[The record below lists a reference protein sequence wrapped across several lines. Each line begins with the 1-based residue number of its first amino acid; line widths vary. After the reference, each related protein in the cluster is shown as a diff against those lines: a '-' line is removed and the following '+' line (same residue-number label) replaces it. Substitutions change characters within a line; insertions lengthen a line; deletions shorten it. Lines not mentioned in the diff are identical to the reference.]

1 MAQARVRTQ
10 WLPINGIVYT
20 LDSNEN
26 IATQFRTTIHR
37 EPQTM
42 NHIALKMLMGD
53 KGKYL
58 GIVMGLTFASLI
70 MSQQPA
76 IFVGLMARSYSFISD
91 VGLPDI
97 WVMDSKV
104 QFIDDIKPLQETE
117 LYRVRGISGVEWA
130 MPLYKGLLKVRLAD
144 GTFQTC
150 NVIGLDDT
158 TLVGGPAVML
168 EGTLADLRRSDA
180 VIVDIDGA
188 RDKLGKPS
196 PESGGKNIP
205 LKIGDS
211 LELNDHRATIVG
223 IAKVTRTFQSQPV
236 IYTTY
241 SRAKSYAPRERR
253 LLSFVLV
260 KAKQG
265 QDPQELIERIR
276 ATTGL
281 AAYTQDGFKTLT
293 YNYFMKNT
301 GIPINFGITIAL
313 GFIVGTAIAGQ
324 TFYNF
329 TLENLRQFGVLK
341 AMGAS
346 NGSLLRMILLQAV
359 LVGSIGYGLGV
370 GLAALFGFAMRHTIL
385 AFKMPWQLLVFSG
398 AGVGL
403 ICIIAALISILK
415 VIRLEPAI
423 VFKS

>member
-1 MAQARVRTQ
+1 
-10 WLPINGIVYT
+10 
-20 LDSNEN
+20 
-26 IATQFRTTIHR
+26 
-37 EPQTM
+37 M

-70 MSQQPA
+70 MTQQPA
-76 IFVGLMARSYSFISD
+76 IFLGIMARSYSFISD

-97 WVMDSKV
+97 WVMDEKV
-104 QFIDDIKPLQETE
+104 QFVDDIKPLQDTE

-130 MPLYKGLLKVRLAD
+130 MPMYKGLLKARLTD

-150 NVIGLDDT
+150 IVVGLDDA
-158 TLVGGPAVML
+158 TLIGGPPVML
-168 EGTLADLRRSDA
+168 EGKIEDLRRSDA

-188 RDKLGKPS
+188 IEKLGKPS
-196 PESGGKNIP
+196 PIPGGKPVP
-205 LKIGDS
+205 LKVGDT
-211 LELNDHRATIVG
+211 LELNDRRAIVVG

-241 SRAKSYAPRERR
+241 TRATSYAPKERK

-265 QDPQELIERIR
+265 QDLAELTRRIR
-276 ATTGL
+276 ASTGL
-281 AAYTQDGFKTLT
+281 AAYTRAEFMTLT
-293 YNYFMKNT
+293 YQYFMRNT
-301 GIPINFGITIAL
+301 GIPINFGMSVLL
-313 GFIVGTAIAGQ
+313 GFIVGAAIAGQ

-341 AMGAS
+341 AMGTS
-346 NGSLLRMILLQAV
+346 NWTLLRMILLQAV

-370 GLAALFGFAMRHTIL
+370 GLTALFGYVMRHSIL
-385 AFKMPWQLLVFSG
+385 AFKFPWQLLIFSG
-398 AGVGL
+398 AGVSM
-403 ICIIAALISILK
+403 ICVFAALISIRK
-415 VIRLEPAI
+415 VILLEPAI
-423 VFKS
+423 VFKG